1 MNVMK
6 MLIAL
11 LTNSFTYLVAFIY
24 CYKLD
29 FDQMNILISEFFWVP
44 GIALAVM
51 VALRPKTNKWA
62 VNITLKTHLVVFP
75 IIIKL
80 YNNYGF
86 F

>member
-29 FDQMNILISEFFWVP
+29 FEQMNILISKFFEDDRYCFSSN
-44 GIALAVM
+44 GG
-51 VALRPKTNKWA
+51 TQ
-62 VNITLKTHLVVFP
+62 T
-75 IIIKL
+75 
-80 YNNYGF
+80 
-86 F
+86 